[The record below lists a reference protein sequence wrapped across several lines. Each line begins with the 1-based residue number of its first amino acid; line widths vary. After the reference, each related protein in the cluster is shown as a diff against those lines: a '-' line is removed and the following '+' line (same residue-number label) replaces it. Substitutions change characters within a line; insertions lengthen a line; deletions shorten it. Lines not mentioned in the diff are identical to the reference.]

1 MSDTLSR
8 WSWALGWRQGERL
21 VNMDPME
28 LVSRFNRKTVLQS
41 VGTSVLLY
49 VAYRV
54 IRFLVWY
61 RRLFRFFNRCQGVK
75 DFSWRTGNLH
85 LYPQDFEKRALV
97 DKEWMKRFP
106 KYCRIWRG
114 PLLPIISVYHPDTI
128 RAIIKSAEPKPRGL
142 LGPYES
148 LVPWLGEGLLIA
160 GGQRWYRSRR
170 LLTPAFHFDILK
182 PYVNV
187 SNNAIDTMME
197 KIDKHVEE
205 GTSFEL
211 FNMISMCTFDILLR
225 CAMSVE
231 ENIQQQGN
239 THPYLNAVNELLTLN
254 VNRAFNPWHAFDF
267 IFYNSSEGKTFKKH
281 CDFVHRWAEDI
292 INKRRQTLER
302 DGPPKTRY
310 LDFLDVLLSAR
321 DADGKGLTPLEI
333 RNEVDTFLFE
343 GHDTTTSG
351 ISWTLFTMASK
362 PEFQTRIQEELDTLL
377 DGRES
382 KHITWD
388 DIPKMEYLTRCLK
401 EGMRFHSPVPAILR
415 KLENPMDIDGK
426 VFPVGTLVGINIWK
440 VHHNPE
446 VWEDP
451 DVYDPD
457 RFLPENIQKKDTYA
471 YIPFSAGPRNCI
483 GQHFALNEQ
492 KVMLGR
498 VLERYKLEADIS
510 HKVGR
515 RTAAVMKSTEGLWV
529 FARHRH

>member
-1 MSDTLSR
+1 
-8 WSWALGWRQGERL
+8 
-21 VNMDPME
+21 
-28 LVSRFNRKTVLQS
+28 
-41 VGTSVLLY
+41 
-49 VAYRV
+49 
-54 IRFLVWY
+54 
-61 RRLFRFFNRCQGVK
+61 
-75 DFSWRTGNLH
+75 
-85 LYPQDFEKRALV
+85 
-97 DKEWMKRFP
+97 MKRFP

-128 RAIIKSAEPKPRGL
+128 KAIIKSAEPKPRGL

-182 PYVNV
+182 PYVDV

-267 IFYNSSEGKTFKKH
+267 IFYNSSEGKKFRKH

-292 INKRRQTLER
+292 IDKRRQTLER

-362 PEFQTRIQEELDTLL
+362 PEFQTRIQKELDTLL

-457 RFLPENIQKKDTYA
+457 RFLPENIKKKDTYA

-498 VLERYKLEADIS
+498 ILERYKLEADIS

>member
-1 MSDTLSR
+1 MGPQD
-8 WSWALGWRQGERL
+8 
-21 VNMDPME
+21 
-28 LVSRFNRKTVLQS
+28 LVSRLNRKTVLQS
-41 VGTSVLLY
+41 AGTSVLLY

-61 RRLFRFFNRCQGVK
+61 RRLFSFFNKCQGVK

-85 LYPQDFEKRALV
+85 LFPKEFEKRAEV
-97 DKEWMKRFP
+97 EKEWMRRYP
-106 KYCRIWRG
+106 KYFRLWIG
-114 PLLPIISVYHPDTI
+114 PLNPVIRVYHPDSI
-128 RAIIKSAEPKPRGL
+128 RAIIKSSEPKPRGFG
-142 LGPYES
+142 GPYET
-148 LVPWLGEGLLIA
+148 LLPWLGEGLLIA

-182 PYVNV
+182 PYVDV

-205 GTSFEL
+205 GTSFEV

-231 ENIQQQGN
+231 ENIQQQGQ
-239 THPYLNAVNELLTLN
+239 THPYVNAVNDLLALAVDRN
-254 VNRAFNPWHAFDF
+254 INPLHFFDF
-267 IFYNSSEGKTFKKH
+267 IFYNSSEGKKFKKQ

-292 INKRRQTLER
+292 IDKRRQTLER

-321 DADGKGLTPLEI
+321 DADDKGLTPLEI

-343 GHDTTTSG
+343 GHDTTASG

-362 PEFQTRIQEELDTLL
+362 PEFQTRIQNELDTLL

-401 EGMRFHSPVPAILR
+401 EGMRFHSPVPFVSR
-415 KLENPMDIDGK
+415 KLENPMNIDGK
-426 VFPVGTLVGINIWK
+426 VFPVGTLVSLGIWNI
-440 VHHNPE
+440 HHNPE

-483 GQHFALNEQ
+483 GQHFALNEE

-498 VLERYKLEADIS
+498 ILQRYKLEVDMS

-515 RTAAVMKSTEGLWV
+515 RTAGVMKSTEGLWV

>member
-1 MSDTLSR
+1 MD
-8 WSWALGWRQGERL
+8 RL
-21 VNMDPME
+21 E
-28 LVSRFNRKTVLQS
+28 LISRFNRKTFLKS
-41 VGTSVLLY
+41 AGTSVLLY
-49 VAYRV
+49 VIYRV
-54 IRFLVWY
+54 IKFLVWY
-61 RRLFRFFNRCQGVK
+61 RRFFKFFNNCQGVK
-75 DFSWRTGNLH
+75 DFSWKTGNLH
-85 LYPQDFEKRALV
+85 VYPQDFEKRALV
-97 DKEWMKRFP
+97 DKEWMRRFP
-106 KYCRIWRG
+106 KYHRIWRG
-114 PLLPIISVYHPDTI
+114 PFLPVISVFHPDTI
-128 RAIIKSAEPKPRGL
+128 RPIIKSSEPKPRGL
-142 LGPYES
+142 LGPYEN

-182 PYVNV
+182 PYVEV

-197 KIDKHVEE
+197 KIDKHVEG

-211 FNMISMCTFDILLR
+211 FNMVSQCTFDILLR
-225 CAMSVE
+225 CAMSVKE
-231 ENIQQQGN
+231 DIQLQGE
-239 THPYLNAVNELLTLN
+239 THPYLNAVNELLSLG
-254 VNRAFNPWHAFDF
+254 VDRSFKPWHLFDF
-267 IFYNSSEGKTFKKH
+267 VFYNTAAGKKFKKH

-292 INKRRQTLER
+292 IDKRRQTLER
-302 DGPPKTRY
+302 DGPPKARY
-310 LDFLDVLLSAR
+310 LDFLDVLLSAK

-377 DGRES
+377 NGRES

-388 DIPKMEYLTRCLK
+388 DITKLEYLTRCLK

-415 KLENPMDIDGK
+415 KLENPLEIDGK
-426 VFPVGTLVGINIWK
+426 VFPVGTLIGINIWK

-451 DVYDPD
+451 EVYDPD
-457 RFLPENIQKKDTYA
+457 RFLPENIQKKDSYS

-498 VLERYKLEADIS
+498 ILERYTLEVDQS

-529 FARHRH
+529 YARHRH